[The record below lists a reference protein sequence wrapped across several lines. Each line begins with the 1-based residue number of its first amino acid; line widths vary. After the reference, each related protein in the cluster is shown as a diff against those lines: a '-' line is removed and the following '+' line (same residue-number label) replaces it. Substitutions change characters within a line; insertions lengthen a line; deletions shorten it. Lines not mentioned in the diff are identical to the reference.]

1 MPILIE
7 TSEREGSREN
17 RAVKLYLTKSEF
29 RQTYPYTCPYNKQ
42 KVPAKATLLFC
53 VSHAENDRQSTNKN
67 MCNGENS
74 NIRRYYPRC
83 RHFETETV
91 ETQNPRQFRIEVH
104 CNMY

>member
-1 MPILIE
+1 M
-7 TSEREGSREN
+7 N
-17 RAVKLYLTKSEF
+17 
-29 RQTYPYTCPYNKQ
+29 TYPYTCPYNKEPENWAPQ
-42 KVPAKATLLFC
+42 NEIIPRCGFHT
-53 VSHAENDRQSTNKN
+53 VSHAEDDRQSTNKN

-74 NIRRYYPRC
+74 DSRRYCPRC